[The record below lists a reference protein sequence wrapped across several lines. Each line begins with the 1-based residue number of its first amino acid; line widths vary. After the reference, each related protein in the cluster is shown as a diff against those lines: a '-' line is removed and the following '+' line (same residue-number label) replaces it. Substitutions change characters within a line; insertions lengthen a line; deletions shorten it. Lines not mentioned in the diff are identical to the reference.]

1 MAEKY
6 GFDGVEVWGA
16 RPHAYAYDMDAD
28 AVSDILEL
36 KKRHQ
41 IEISMFTPEILAYPY
56 SLTSGSR
63 KEVSEA
69 VDYLIRSAEAAAAM
83 GAGYMQVTCP
93 HPGYGVN
100 RAHVYEQ
107 VVEALMIICSRAQ
120 KEGVALVMEALSP
133 SEGNLLTTAEDLKRL
148 ISDVNSP
155 ALKAMM
161 DVVPPVIANEPF
173 AEYFDR
179 LKDDLVYIHLANS
192 DGKTE
197 FHSQLDDGV
206 IPFIDMMQVFK
217 NYSYDGWCSIELLAP
232 YFKDPEL
239 YLAQSSRLIKNM
251 RRELSI

>member
-16 RPHAYAYDMDAD
+16 RPHAYAYDMDAG
-28 AVSDILEL
+28 AVSEILEL

-56 SLTSGSR
+56 SLTSRSR

-69 VDYLIRSAEAAAAM
+69 VDYLIRSAEAAASM

-133 SEGNLLTTAEDLKRL
+133 SEGNLLTTA
-148 ISDVNSP
+148 
-155 ALKAMM
+155 
-161 DVVPPVIANEPF
+161 
-173 AEYFDR
+173 
-179 LKDDLVYIHLANS
+179 
-192 DGKTE
+192 
-197 FHSQLDDGV
+197 
-206 IPFIDMMQVFK
+206 
-217 NYSYDGWCSIELLAP
+217 
-232 YFKDPEL
+232 
-239 YLAQSSRLIKNM
+239 
-251 RRELSI
+251 